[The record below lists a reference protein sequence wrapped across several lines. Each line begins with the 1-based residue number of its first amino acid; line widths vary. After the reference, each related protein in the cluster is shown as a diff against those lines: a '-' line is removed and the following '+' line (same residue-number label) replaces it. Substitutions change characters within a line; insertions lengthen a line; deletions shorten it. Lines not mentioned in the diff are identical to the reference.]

1 FETEKNTAEKLIE
14 YLKIKTTGPFQI
26 VKYLSGGNQQKVVI
40 GRWLSGDFSLGIFDE
55 PTKGIDI
62 KAKEDIYHQIDMLAH
77 KGKGIIFIS
86 SFLPELI
93 NVTDRIIVMKDGK
106 IVAEFDPRQNTET
119 EIMIA
124 MLGGDNNG

>member
-1 FETEKNTAEKLIE
+1 
-14 YLKIKTTGPFQI
+14 
-26 VKYLSGGNQQKVVI
+26 
-40 GRWLSGDFSLGIFDE
+40 
-55 PTKGIDI
+55 
-62 KAKEDIYHQIDMLAH
+62 MLAH

-124 MLGGDNNG
+124 MLGGVNNE